1 MQDARWGMQDT
12 GCTMGDAR
20 FRIQDGRWMIG
31 KYEIFPQR
39 FSLRL
44 CAFARGFTL
53 LEVLIAV
60 FIFALVASAI
70 FTAYTGT
77 FRIID
82 ESESRADICE
92 MAGMALERISED
104 LESAYIAN
112 VEHTPGSDKANP
124 AMVMLVGEKKELM
137 GRSYGTLRFLSL
149 AHLTFS
155 EEESV
160 AKPTEIVYY
169 VTARDGEGLLELYR
183 SDTPL
188 SHERPDAESGGLL
201 LCEGLSSIGFTYYDS
216 EGEAHETWDSGEG
229 ESKGKLPSR
238 VSISMEFA
246 DSTNPGTPYKFMTG
260 VEIPMGG

>member
-1 MQDARWGMQDT
+1 MRKQNLQHIPG
-12 GCTMGDAR
+12 
-20 FRIQDGRWMIG
+20 
-31 KYEIFPQR
+31 
-39 FSLRL
+39 
-44 CAFARGFTL
+44 GFTL
-53 LEVLIAV
+53 LEVLIAI

-82 ESESRADICE
+82 ESESRADIYE
-92 MAGMALERISED
+92 MAGIALERISED
-104 LESAYIAN
+104 LESAYLSNMAQ
-112 VEHTPGSDKANP
+112 TPGSDEANSG
-124 AMVMLVGEKKELM
+124 MVLFVGEKKELM
-137 GRSYGTLRFLSL
+137 GRSCGALRFLSL

-155 EEESV
+155 EEEPV

-169 VTARDGEGLLELYR
+169 VAGKGEEGLLELYR

-201 LCEGLSSIGFTYYDS
+201 LCEELSYIGFIYYDAD
-216 EGEAHETWDSGEG
+216 GEPHETWNSGEG

-246 DSTNPGTPYKFMTG
+246 DSSNPETPYKFMTG
-260 VEIPMGG
+260 VAIPMGG

>member
-1 MQDARWGMQDT
+1 
-12 GCTMGDAR
+12 
-20 FRIQDGRWMIG
+20 MIENNKKPRKQG
-31 KYEIFPQR
+31 
-39 FSLRL
+39 
-44 CAFARGFTL
+44 ADRGFTL
-53 LEVLIAV
+53 LEVLIAI

-70 FTAYTGT
+70 FTVYTGT

-92 MAGMALERISED
+92 MAGIALERISED
-104 LESAYIAN
+104 LESAYVSN
-112 VEHTPGSDKANP
+112 LTQTPGSDKANP
-124 AMVMLVGEKKELM
+124 AMVLLVGEKKELM
-137 GRSYGTLRFLSL
+137 GRSCGALRFLSL

-155 EEESV
+155 EEEPV

-169 VTARDGEGLLELYR
+169 VATKGEEGLLELYR

-201 LCEGLSSIGFTYYDS
+201 LCEGFLSIDFTYYDS
-216 EGEAHETWDSGEG
+216 DGEPHETWDSGGG

-246 DSTNPGTPYKFMTG
+246 DSTNPDTPYKFMTG
-260 VEIPMGG
+260 VAIPMGG